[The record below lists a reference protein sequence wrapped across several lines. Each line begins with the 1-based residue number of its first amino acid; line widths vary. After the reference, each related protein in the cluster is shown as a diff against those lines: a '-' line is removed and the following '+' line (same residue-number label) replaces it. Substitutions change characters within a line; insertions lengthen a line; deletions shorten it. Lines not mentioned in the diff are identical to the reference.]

1 MGINRDINKIEIK
14 SNIKQVDS
22 IAIDATL
29 TNGKSKRLTYNFK
42 EGSIDRERATIK
54 FEYGNKSKCT
64 LTFDFKGY
72 ELTIKELNNH
82 GCQFMKSKI
91 RVFGRNKDGKIE
103 FTSEELEELLN
114 EVYTDGYNDGN
125 NYTLTSPTI
134 DGSKITC
141 ASKDPSLTTAYS
153 DGNKFVYT
161 ETYDLN

>member
-1 MGINRDINKIEIK
+1 
-14 SNIKQVDS
+14 
-22 IAIDATL
+22 
-29 TNGKSKRLTYNFK
+29 
-42 EGSIDRERATIK
+42 
-54 FEYGNKSKCT
+54 
-64 LTFDFKGY
+64 
-72 ELTIKELNNH
+72 
-82 GCQFMKSKI
+82 MKSKI

-125 NYTLTSPTI
+125 NYTWISPTI